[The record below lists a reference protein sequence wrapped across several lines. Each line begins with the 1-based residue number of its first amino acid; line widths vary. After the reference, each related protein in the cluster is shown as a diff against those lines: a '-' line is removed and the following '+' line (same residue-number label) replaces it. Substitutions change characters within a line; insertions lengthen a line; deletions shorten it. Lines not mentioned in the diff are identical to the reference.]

1 MSYYLGL
8 SVLKPPKGYVGKP
21 IARIH
26 VKRLSEKDG
35 EKNLLTNDC
44 FSLREMEH
52 VIDKLMKESLKKLE

>member
-26 VKRLSEKDG
+26 VKRLSGKG
-35 EKNLLTNDC
+35 W
-44 FSLREMEH
+44 R
-52 VIDKLMKESLKKLE
+52 KKPAHKRLFFFKRNGTCYRQAS